1 MPLVDHHESSLLEI
15 SSKASGAV
23 PVFKA
28 ANVVGPGETLALES
42 ESLRSKPLV
51 NYQPG
56 LFTSRRRSMSAHS
69 CIRALNQ
76 ALTPQQSRSA
86 EQMRRCQIVPRAG
99 CGLGGWACAR
109 SKPLSDGGDLSSD
122 GALILLRRSD
132 QHIGLSRAAAAAYGD
147 ARDPR
152 RIEHRLRDL
161 RAAHLRNLLRL
172 RGSER
177 SGRATRR
184 SVDANGRWSRR
195 AASVFAHLSRMEN
208 LATRAQAGAL
218 QLSFQ
223 LNEERSQ
230 QFRQVT
236 LLRLGQ

>member
-1 MPLVDHHESSLLEI
+1 MYCEFWNGFH
-15 SSKASGAV
+15 SKASGAV

-161 RAAHLRNLLRL
+161 LAQRIYAICCGYEDLNDQDVL
-172 RGSER
+172 RGDPLMQTAV
-177 SGRATRR
+177 GRDAPLASSPI
-184 SVDANGRWSRR
+184 SVGWR
-195 AASVFAHLSRMEN
+195 
-208 LATRAQAGAL
+208 T
-218 QLSFQ
+218 
-223 LNEERSQ
+223 
-230 QFRQVT
+230 
-236 LLRLGQ
+236 